1 MKAIKLASVF
11 AVSAVAAAVSTSTF
25 AAEPVFSGEAGI
37 EYTSYY
43 GNAKANNDLVD
54 GTDIGEL
61 ELSIDTGVVY
71 AEIEVATT
79 GVDEAT
85 KIGFEK
91 LYVKQGAVSFGR
103 FDGSVST
110 GAFFGMDEIHGGV
123 DLKTGDGDTDNT
135 GVRYKVAPGLTV
147 ALEATNND
155 NDDSDVGAAISYVA
169 DLEGVKLGISGG
181 AIDDANAVN
190 VGAQFNAGP
199 ATISLN
205 YGVGE
210 TGTKTATTTT
220 SDVEEVGFGIEFAA
234 TEALTLTLQYAKNLE
249 QSAADKA
256 AGLSD
261 DGTYFIAAYKA
272 GDLTYYF
279 ENYNGDIDYSAGKG
293 TEKNIIGVKASF

>member
-25 AAEPVFSGEAGI
+25 AAEPVFSGTAGV

-43 GNAKANNDLVD
+43 GNAKANNDLAD

-61 ELSIDTGVVY
+61 ELSVDTGVVY

-79 GVDEAT
+79 GADEAT

-123 DLKTGDGDTDNT
+123 DLQTGDGDTDNT

-181 AIDDANAVN
+181 AIGDANSVN
-190 VGAQFNAGP
+190 VGAQFNAGM
-199 ATISLN
+199 ATISAN

-210 TGTKTATTTT
+210 TGTGTTT
-220 SDVEEVGFGIEFAA
+220 DVQEAGLSIELAA
-234 TEALTLTLQYAKNLE
+234 TEALTLTLEYAKDLE
-249 QSAADKA
+249 GAK
-256 AGLSD
+256 D
-261 DGTYFIAAYKA
+261 DGTYFIAAYKS

-279 ENYNGDIDYSAGKG
+279 ENYNGDLT
-293 TEKNIIGVKASF
+293 TEQNIVGVKASF

>member
-25 AAEPVFSGEAGI
+25 AAEPVFSGEAGV

-43 GNAKANNDLVD
+43 GNAKANNDLAD

-181 AIDDANAVN
+181 AIGDANSVN
-190 VGAQFNAGP
+190 VGAQFNAGM
-199 ATISLN
+199 ATISAN

-210 TGTKTATTTT
+210 TGTGTTT
-220 SDVEEVGFGIEFAA
+220 DVQEAGLSIELAA
-234 TEALTLTLQYAKNLE
+234 TEALTLTLEYAKDLE
-249 QSAADKA
+249 GAK
-256 AGLSD
+256 D
-261 DGTYFIAAYKA
+261 DGTYFIAAYKS

-279 ENYNGDIDYSAGKG
+279 ENYNGDLT
-293 TEKNIIGVKASF
+293 TEQNIVGVKASF